1 MRLDPT
7 LIVITDRAIL
17 ARASGMPL
25 VEAAR
30 AAAGGGATLIQLREK
45 EIGGAEFLR
54 LADDLRAA
62 LEGQLAD
69 ELRAALEGSDC
80 ALTVNDRVDVA
91 LACGAEGAHLGQED
105 LPLRRAKAIAGARLG
120 FGVSAGRPE
129 WAAQAAMDGAD
140 YIGVGPIYPTGS
152 KVTSRAPLGPEG
164 MRAVLAR
171 AGGVPAAAI
180 GGITAENL
188 APVIA
193 AGARGVAVI
202 GAVMG
207 APDPGRAAREIRRRI
222 EEARG

>member
-7 LIVITDRAIL
+7 LIVITDRTLL
-17 ARASGMPL
+17 AQASGMPL
-25 VEAAR
+25 AEAVR
-30 AAAGGGATLIQLREK
+30 AAAAGGATLIQLREK
-45 EIGGAEFLR
+45 EAGGAELLR
-54 LADDLRAA
+54 LA
-62 LEGQLAD
+62 E
-69 ELRAALEGSDC
+69 ELRAALEGSGC

-91 LACGAEGAHLGQED
+91 LACGAAGVHLGQED
-105 LPLRRAKAIAGARLG
+105 LPLASARAIAGGRLG

-129 WAAQAAMDGAD
+129 WASRAAADGAD

-152 KVTSRAPLGPEG
+152 KANARAPIGPEG
-164 MRAVLAR
+164 MRRVLAH
-171 AGGVPAAAI
+171 AGGLPAAAI

-207 APDPGRAAREIRRRI
+207 APDPGGAVREIRRRI

>member
-25 VEAAR
+25 ADAVR
-30 AAAGGGATLIQLREK
+30 AAAAGGATLIQLREK

-54 LADDLRAA
+54 LAD
-62 LEGQLAD
+62 
-69 ELRAALEGSDC
+69 ELRAALEGSGC

-105 LPLRRAKAIAGARLG
+105 LPLPRARAIAGARLG
-120 FGVSAGRPE
+120 FGISAGRPE
-129 WAAQAAMDGAD
+129 WAAQAAMDRAD

-152 KVTSRAPLGPEG
+152 KATSRAPLGPEG

-171 AGGVPAAAI
+171 AGGVPAVGI
-180 GGITAENL
+180 GGVTAENL

-207 APDPGRAAREIRRRI
+207 APDPGRAAREIRRCI

>member
-1 MRLDPT
+1 VRLDPT

-17 ARASGMPL
+17 ARSSGMPL
-25 VEAAR
+25 AEAAR

-45 EIGGAEFLR
+45 EVGGAEFLR
-54 LADDLRAA
+54 
-62 LEGQLAD
+62 LAD
-69 ELRAALEGSDC
+69 ELRAALEGTGC

-91 LACGAEGAHLGQED
+91 LACGAAGAHLGQED
-105 LPLRRAKAIAGARLG
+105 LPLPRARAIAGGRLG

-129 WAAQAAMDGAD
+129 WAERAAAEGAD
-140 YIGVGPIYPTGS
+140 YIGVGPVYPTGS
-152 KVTSRAPLGPEG
+152 KVTSRPSLGPEG
-164 MRAVLAR
+164 LRRVLAR
-171 AGGVPAAAI
+171 AGGVPAVGI
-180 GGITAENL
+180 GGVTAENL

>member
-1 MRLDPT
+1 MPLDPT

-25 VEAAR
+25 ADAAR
-30 AAAGGGATLIQLREK
+30 AAAEGGATLIQLREK
-45 EIGGAEFLR
+45 DAGGAEFLR
-54 LADDLRAA
+54 LADALRAA
-62 LEGQLAD
+62 LEGT
-69 ELRAALEGSDC
+69 GC
-80 ALTVNDRVDVA
+80 ALTINDRLDVA
-91 LACGAEGAHLGQED
+91 LACGAAGVHLGQED
-105 LPLRRAKAIAGARLG
+105 LPLPRAKAVAGGRLD

-129 WAAQAAMDGAD
+129 WAERAAAEGAD
-140 YIGVGPIYPTGS
+140 YIGVGPVYPTGS
-152 KVTSRAPLGPEG
+152 KPGARAPIGPEG
-164 MRAVLAR
+164 LREVLAR
-171 AGGVPAAAI
+171 AGGVPAAGI
-180 GGITAENL
+180 GGVTAENL

>member
-25 VEAAR
+25 AEAAR

-54 LADDLRAA
+54 LAD
-62 LEGQLAD
+62 
-69 ELRAALEGSDC
+69 ELRAALEGTGC

-91 LACGAEGAHLGQED
+91 LACGAAGAHLGQED

-140 YIGVGPIYPTGS
+140 YIGVGPVYPTGS

-164 MRAVLAR
+164 LRRVLAR
-171 AGGVPAAAI
+171 AGGVPAAGI
-180 GGITAENL
+180 GGVTAENL

-207 APDPGRAAREIRRRI
+207 APDPGGAAREIRRRI

>member
-17 ARASGMPL
+17 AKASGMPL
-25 VEAAR
+25 RDAVR
-30 AAAGGGATLIQLREK
+30 AAADGGATIIQLREK

-54 LADDLRAA
+54 LAD
-62 LEGQLAD
+62 
-69 ELRAALEGSDC
+69 ELRPALEGSGC
-80 ALTVNDRVDVA
+80 AFTVNDRVDVA
-91 LACGAEGAHLGQED
+91 LACGAEGVHLGQED
-105 LPLRRAKAIAGARLG
+105 LPLPRARAIAGGRLG

-129 WAAQAAMDGAD
+129 WAAQAAKEGAG

-152 KVTSRAPLGPEG
+152 KATRRAPLGPEG
-164 MRAVLAR
+164 LRRVLAQ

-180 GGITAENL
+180 GGVTAENL
-188 APVIA
+188 APLIA

-202 GAVMG
+202 AAVMG

>member
-25 VEAAR
+25 AQAAR
-30 AAAGGGATLIQLREK
+30 AAAEGGATLIQLREK

-54 LADDLRAA
+54 LAD
-62 LEGQLAD
+62 
-69 ELRAALEGSDC
+69 ELRAALEGTGC

-91 LACGAEGAHLGQED
+91 LACGAAGAHLGQED
-105 LPLRRAKAIAGARLG
+105 LPLPRARAVAGGRLG

-129 WAAQAAMDGAD
+129 WAERAAAEGAD
-140 YIGVGPIYPTGS
+140 YIGVGPVYPTGS
-152 KVTSRAPLGPEG
+152 KATSRAPLGLEG
-164 MRAVLAR
+164 LRRVLAR
-171 AGGVPAAAI
+171 AGGVPAAGI

-188 APVIA
+188 SPVIA

-207 APDPGRAAREIRRRI
+207 APDPGQAARKILRRI

>member
-7 LIVITDRAIL
+7 FIVITDRAIL

-25 VEAAR
+25 TEAAR

-62 LEGQLAD
+62 LEGT
-69 ELRAALEGSDC
+69 GC

-91 LACGAEGAHLGQED
+91 LACGAAGAHLGQED
-105 LPLRRAKAIAGARLG
+105 LPLPRARAVAGGRLG

-129 WAAQAAMDGAD
+129 WAERAAAEGAD
-140 YIGVGPIYPTGS
+140 YIGVGPVYPTGS
-152 KVTSRAPLGPEG
+152 KVTPRAPLGPEG
-164 MRAVLAR
+164 LRRVLAR
-171 AGGVPAAAI
+171 AGGVPAAGI
-180 GGITAENL
+180 GGVTAENL

-202 GAVMG
+202 
-207 APDPGRAAREIRRRI
+207 
-222 EEARG
+222 